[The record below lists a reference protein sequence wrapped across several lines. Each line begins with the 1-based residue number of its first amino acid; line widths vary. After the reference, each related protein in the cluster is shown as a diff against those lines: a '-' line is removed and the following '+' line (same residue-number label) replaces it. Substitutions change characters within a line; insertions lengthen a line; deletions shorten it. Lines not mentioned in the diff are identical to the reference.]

1 MSAYGGDLIR
11 FTNEALD
18 SIQSQTRSQQEEYTE
33 IWNNVH
39 SQLLG
44 LVEQGLVDASI
55 GQVLNERDQQF
66 RRESAGFDEGVTAQ
80 NTAMRDVQTIGNE
93 GGAAMVRAAM
103 GGGR

>member
-1 MSAYGGDLIR
+1 MTYDGGLIR
-11 FTNEALD
+11 FTNEGLD
-18 SIQSQTRSQQEEYTE
+18 AIQTQTRSQQAQYTE

-39 SQLLG
+39 TQLLS
-44 LVEQGLVDASI
+44 LVEQGQVDAGI
-55 GQVLNERDQQF
+55 GQVLNDRDETF
-66 RRESAGFDEGVTAQ
+66 RRESAGFDDGVTAQ